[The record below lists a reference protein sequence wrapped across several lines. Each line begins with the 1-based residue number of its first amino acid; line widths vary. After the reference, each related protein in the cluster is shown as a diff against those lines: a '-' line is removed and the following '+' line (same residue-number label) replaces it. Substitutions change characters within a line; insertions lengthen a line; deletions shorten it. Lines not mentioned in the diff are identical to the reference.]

1 MGEGLVS
8 CEGLL
13 TPLAVSSM
21 TRGVGGSIVGYQL
34 GHVDSVYGFSITLM
48 ESVSRMVPPTNTSGA
63 SLVVT
68 MNRVVVAPV

>member
-21 TRGVGGSIVGYQL
+21 TRGVGGSSVAYQL

-48 ESVSRMVPPTNTSGA
+48 ESVSRMVPPANTSGA
-63 SLVVT
+63 SLVDT